1 MNNYIILALGWFL
14 GQLGY
19 AAVSAYILQRD
30 KPGITYAQAL
40 RVYFAK
46 EVGSFAMAFCALLI
60 IMFITNDFVTVEI
73 TRKDLLNKEALT
85 WKEKLIVYQ
94 RTCSVFFGAFSQ
106 HIIYVAFKKG
116 KKAIEEFAEKNNVK
130 EIE

>member
-1 MNNYIILALGWFL
+1 MNNYVILALGWFL

-19 AAVSAYILQRD
+19 AAVSAYVLQRD
-30 KPGITYAQAL
+30 KPGISYRQAL
-40 RVYFAK
+40 AVYFAK

-60 IMFITNDFVTVEI
+60 IMFIANDFLSVDI
-73 TRKDLLNKEALT
+73 TRKDLLNKEALS
-85 WKEKLIVYQ
+85 WKEKIIVYQ

-116 KKAIEEFAEKNNVK
+116 KKAIEDFAAKNNVN
-130 EIE
+130 EIK

>member
-1 MNNYIILALGWFL
+1 MNNYVILALGWFL

-30 KPGITYAQAL
+30 KPGITYWQAL
-40 RVYFAK
+40 GVYFAK
-46 EVGSFAMAFCALLI
+46 EIGSFAMAFTALLI
-60 IMFITNDFVTVEI
+60 IMFIANDFLTVDI
-73 TRKDLLNKEALT
+73 TRKDLLNKEALS
-85 WKEKLIVYQ
+85 WKEKIIVYQ

-116 KKAIEEFAEKNNVK
+116 KKAIEDFAAKNNVN
-130 EIE
+130 EIK

>member
-1 MNNYIILALGWFL
+1 MNNYVILALGWFL

-30 KPGITYAQAL
+30 KPGISYRQAL
-40 RVYFAK
+40 AVYFAK

-60 IMFITNDFVTVEI
+60 IMFIANDFLTVDI
-73 TRKDLLNKEALT
+73 TRKDLLNKEALS
-85 WKEKLIVYQ
+85 WKEKIIVYQ

-116 KKAIEEFAEKNNVK
+116 KKAIEDFAAKNNVN
-130 EIE
+130 EIK

>member
-19 AAVSAYILQRD
+19 AAVSAYVLQRD
-30 KPGITYAQAL
+30 KPGITYPQAL
-40 RVYFAK
+40 QVYFSK
-46 EVGSFAMAFCALLI
+46 EVGSFAMAFTALLI
-60 IMFITNDFVTVEI
+60 IMFIANDFVTVEI

-94 RTCSVFFGAFSQ
+94 RTCSVVFGAFSQ
-106 HIIYVAFKKG
+106 HIIYVAFKRG
-116 KKAIEEFAEKNNVK
+116 KKAIEEYAAKNNVK

>member
-1 MNNYIILALGWFL
+1 MNNYVILAIGWFL

-30 KPGITYAQAL
+30 KPGISYRQAL
-40 RVYFAK
+40 QVYFAK
-46 EVGSFAMAFCALLI
+46 EVGSFAMAFTALLI
-60 IMFITNDFVTVEI
+60 IMFIANDFLTVDI
-73 TRKDLLNKEALT
+73 TRKDLLNKEALS
-85 WKEKLIVYQ
+85 WKEKIIVYQ

-116 KKAIEEFAEKNNVK
+116 KKAIEEFAEKNNVN
-130 EIE
+130 EIK